1 MAPKGASCVWALKLQ
16 VHFDSTQ
23 RSNMFI
29 SRLHPCSSKL
39 MKLRESRNLKNS
51 KISFASSM
59 YNDVTIQNSSKI
71 YLLSIWHEI
80 PIFLSI
86 PIYRNIGKCDK
97 NWQKLTNRDQKEIK
111 NEQKADVH
119 TSNFWGFS
127 TQKAPSGQKSVRDNY
142 VFFDR
147 ENSKSL

>member
-1 MAPKGASCVWALKLQ
+1 MCGALKLQ

-59 YNDVTIQNSSKI
+59 YNDVTIQNPSKI

-80 PIFLSI
+80 PIILSI

-97 NWQKLTNRDQKEIK
+97 
-111 NEQKADVH
+111 
-119 TSNFWGFS
+119 
-127 TQKAPSGQKSVRDNY
+127 SGQIGTKMIKKRTHKHLI
-142 VFFDR
+142 F
-147 ENSKSL
+147 EASLHKKPLRGKNIPIIILM